1 MNAKNPYKTDALLAG
16 SSRIAL
22 LIKVYDRTIAY
33 LELAEES
40 HRNGEQS
47 LVLDRQMR
55 VQKMILGLY
64 AGIDL
69 EAGEVATNVARL
81 LQFIMDQTVAK
92 NFAAAMRIANQLR
105 DTYVAIQDEVEQLE
119 EAGQLPGLDIGSGI
133 QLSV

>member
-1 MNAKNPYKTDALLAG
+1 
-16 SSRIAL
+16 
-22 LIKVYDRTIAY
+22 
-33 LELAEES
+33 
-40 HRNGEQS
+40 
-47 LVLDRQMR
+47 MR

-92 NFAAAMRIANQLR
+92 NFAAALRIANQLR

-119 EAGQLPGLDIGSGI
+119 EAGQLPRLDIGSGI